1 MKKFFFILITLV
13 AISLQ
18 SPAAVGDWKLY
29 LAYNEPQQ
37 IEHTGKYLFDQASN
51 SLYLYNK
58 NDQSIQT
65 FDKATGMSDVVINHI
80 SWNQKAKRLVV
91 VYDNA
96 NIDLIDLQGNVTNV
110 PDLYNKSMTEDKT
123 VNSIVNN
130 DKYAYVATNFGGI
143 ELNVAS
149 GEVYES
155 YLLGQSIKRFAV
167 SGSTIYALN
176 TQSKVIS
183 ASMSTNLQD
192 KANWTSVTTYPT
204 GIFDEDNSA
213 YTNNIEL
220 VKTLNPGGP
229 KTNQF

>member
-1 MKKFFFILITLV
+1 MKKIFITIIILV
-13 AISLQ
+13 VLCLQ
-18 SPAAVGDWKLY
+18 SSAAIGDWRIY
-29 LAYNEPQQ
+29 RSYYEPQQ
-37 IEHTGKYLFDQASN
+37 IQETDNYLFVQASN

-65 FDKATGMSDVVINHI
+65 FDKTTGMSDVVVTNI

-91 VYDNA
+91 VYDNS

-123 VNSIVNN
+123 VNSIINN
-130 DKYAYVATNFGGI
+130 DKYAYIATNFGGI
-143 ELNVAS
+143 KLNVSEAEIS
-149 GEVYES
+149 ES
-155 YLLGQSIKRFAV
+155 YLLGQSIKRFAI

-176 TQSKVIS
+176 TQNKAIS

-192 KANWTSVTTYPT
+192 KANWESTPSYPD
-204 GIFDEDNSA
+204 GIFNVDNSA

-220 VKTLNPGGP
+220 VKTLKPNGP
-229 KTNQF
+229 N